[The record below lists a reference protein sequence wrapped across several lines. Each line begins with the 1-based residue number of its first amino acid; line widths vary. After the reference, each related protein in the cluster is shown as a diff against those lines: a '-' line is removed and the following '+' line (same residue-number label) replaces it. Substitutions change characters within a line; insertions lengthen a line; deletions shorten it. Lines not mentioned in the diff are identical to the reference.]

1 MTDALTIRKA
11 VNDYIQNNPQSTYAS
26 VVESVADELSV
37 VQNRVRDE
45 LDRME
50 KNGFIY
56 CVDSDDGTV
65 VKVP

>member
-1 MTDALTIRKA
+1 
-11 VNDYIQNNPQSTYAS
+11 
-26 VVESVADELSV
+26 VADELSV